1 MLCLHLKLVK
11 EHVCHCTYGV
21 VSGLMV
27 GHKLYVYIFTSI
39 ENSPSGA
46 YMQPC
51 HNSYRL
57 SILTY
62 ATFVSTLIWQLSR
75 ALTHLFIQT
84 LKKKKKKI
92 TQNPQLNLTN
102 CLKGHEK
109 LKG

>member
-1 MLCLHLKLVK
+1 M
-11 EHVCHCTYGV
+11 
-21 VSGLMV
+21 
-27 GHKLYVYIFTSI
+27 

-51 HNSYRL
+51 RNSYRL

-62 ATFVSTLIWQLSR
+62 ATFVSTLIWQLSK

-84 LKKKKKKI
+84 LKKRKRKLHRI
-92 TQNPQLNLTN
+92 PCYIMELNLTN